1 VALLHHLI
9 GAFGGNESRAVAAY
23 YQGER
28 SVRTRGMLP
37 ETRWYVAD
45 VMALRGRV

>member
-1 VALLHHLI
+1 
-9 GAFGGNESRAVAAY
+9 VAAY

-37 ETRWYVAD
+37 FTRWYVAN